1 MVSIYGIWVAFF
13 QDSQDMIVAGRL
25 PDGELHGHGGQHERP
40 DQGLP
45 EGQLP
50 DGYHRQHLAGL
61 VRSTGFFY
69 GKFKILL

>member
-1 MVSIYGIWVAFF
+1 MSRKIIAGIELHSSKTARNT
-13 QDSQDMIVAGRL
+13 IVAGRV

-50 DGYHRQHLAGL
+50 GQEILTRILREFWAILAAKFA
-61 VRSTGFFY
+61 FF
-69 GKFKILL
+69 